1 MEILESTIRMAQQGS
16 QEARNVL
23 VSAFTPMVK
32 KRAWSP
38 NAQVSVEDMEQDLW
52 EYFFEDLMKFDLN
65 QFEARYFP
73 IYISRRMSQHK
84 VFILRLFSRR
94 HKKEADYMKTLQEG
108 SYEIEEP
115 MQVREDMEK
124 LFRLAGWKECLIET
138 AMVLTFDM
146 SVAKAAASL
155 HVTRKT
161 LALRRKEIAAILKE
175 NPELLAFLRGY

>member
-1 MEILESTIRMAQQGS
+1 
-16 QEARNVL
+16 
-23 VSAFTPMVK
+23 
-32 KRAWSP
+32 
-38 NAQVSVEDMEQDLW
+38 
-52 EYFFEDLMKFDLN
+52 
-65 QFEARYFP
+65 
-73 IYISRRMSQHK
+73 
-84 VFILRLFSRR
+84 
-94 HKKEADYMKTLQEG
+94 MKTLQEG

-161 LALRRKEIAAILKE
+161 LALWRKEIAALLKE